1 LGLASGFGLTSG
13 LGFGFKPG
21 FATTFPVSFWIS
33 LVASLKMLS
42 KISELSEKGSFSF
55 LSSGFLST
63 IPETLTPIQAFG
75 RNQHELF
82 RRSVIDSSQESSFC
96 ISILNTFRRK

>member
-1 LGLASGFGLTSG
+1 LDSGADSSSSFVGALGLASVFGLTSG

-55 LSSGFLST
+55 CLLFFCQPSLKPSPQHTPFAGNNTGFFL
-63 IPETLTPIQAFG
+63 AF
-75 RNQHELF
+75 L
-82 RRSVIDSSQESSFC
+82 
-96 ISILNTFRRK
+96 